1 MGGAGG
7 RVVVGAGGRGSRR
20 GSRRGWISSERWPVS
35 TKVVC
40 SVTPDLALLVTH
52 MLHASVPWHHT
63 AAAILEWVLAYFMAL
78 FPLTYHNELRRGT
91 GSPGGVGQEE
101 THLLDAEQLVTG
113 QNQYS

>member
-1 MGGAGG
+1 MGEAVG
-7 RVVVGAGGRGSRR
+7 GAGGRGSRR
-20 GSRRGWISSERWPVS
+20 GWISSHRWPVS

-40 SVTPDLALLVTH
+40 SVTPVLALLVTYV
-52 MLHASVPWHHT
+52 LHPSVPWHHT
-63 AAAILEWVLAYFMAL
+63 AAAILEWVLTYFMVL

-101 THLLDAEQLVTG
+101 THLLDAEQLITG